1 MWNIKSKYNECK
13 FTFGSFFF
21 RLENGLRK
29 FHRVETGMKRLFL
42 YHIFNDVKRKWRA
55 QAIWVYAGTPTTL
68 VQMVPWIP
76 NFLCNQSL
84 LSNKNKKKINHTFL
98 TNIDHWNIKNEQS
111 WIKEIYAWTYDLF
124 ISLINEIRWS
134 ITRIPGIPTA
144 CFLFNIFL
152 AFSCKKM
159 FFATIKCKKC
169 SIFHNWIL
177 KFFNYKDAIGSLHF
191 AITKI

>member
-1 MWNIKSKYNECK
+1 MNVNLHS
-13 FTFGSFFF
+13 GHFFF
-21 RLENGLRK
+21 GWKMACENSIELKLVWKGFFCIIFLMMSRGNEELRLSEC
-29 FHRVETGMKRLFL
+29 TQAPQRLSYRWCPESQTSF
-42 YHIFNDVKRKWRA
+42 
-55 QAIWVYAGTPTTL
+55 AIKVSYLTK
-68 VQMVPWIP
+68 I
-76 NFLCNQSL
+76 
-84 LSNKNKKKINHTFL
+84 KKKINHTFL